1 MSRDYGHVTDIV
13 TLSCDQR
20 QAAEG
25 KILVRET
32 CRVDTVGPHLL
43 TEATVAD
50 SSPTVRRRQLGM
62 ELQRL
67 REAARK
73 SQEEA
78 AKWIGVSASQVSKY
92 ETGDRKVKVG
102 YVRSLC
108 QLYDVDAPHQEFL
121 VRLAQES
128 DQRGWWAD
136 YGNTV
141 PEWFKYFLG
150 FETAAEQIH
159 TYHSELL
166 PGLLQIPDYIRG
178 LANDTPTDEL
188 DRTIQIRSTR
198 QERLTDVSSPLQLR
212 VILNEAVLRRD
223 VGGREVMHRQLRHL
237 IEMAEL
243 PNITIQ
249 VLPFAVGYH
258 PAMASSFS
266 LLRFPQT
273 PAMDCVFIDIK
284 GGVIYI
290 EKPSDVEGYI
300 NDFSRLS
307 SDFALRELQT
317 KELLQEEIE
326 RRR

>member
-1 MSRDYGHVTDIV
+1 
-13 TLSCDQR
+13 
-20 QAAEG
+20 
-25 KILVRET
+25 
-32 CRVDTVGPHLL
+32 VGWYLL
-43 TEATVAD
+43 TEATVTD

-62 ELQRL
+62 ELKRL

-73 SQEEA
+73 NQEEA
-78 AKWIGVSASQVSKY
+78 GTWIGVSASQISKY

-102 YVRSLC
+102 SVRSLC
-108 QLYDVDAPHQEFL
+108 ELYDVDAPHKEFL
-121 VRLAQES
+121 VHLAQES

-141 PEWFKYFLG
+141 PEWYKYFLG

-166 PGLLQIPDYIRG
+166 PGLFQIPDYIRG
-178 LANDTPTDEL
+178 IDANAPADEV
-188 DRTIQIRSTR
+188 DRFVEIRSTR
-198 QERLTDVSSPLQLR
+198 QKRLTDTSSPLQLSA
-212 VILNEAVLRRD
+212 ILNEAVLRRD
-223 VGGREVMHRQLRHL
+223 VGGPEVMLRQLHHL
-237 IEMAEL
+237 IELAEL

-249 VLPFAVGYH
+249 VLPFAAGPH

-266 LLRFPQT
+266 LLCFPQT

-290 EKPSDVEGYI
+290 EKPSDVARYI
-300 NDFSRLS
+300 DDFDRLAS
-307 SDFALRELQT
+307 NFALSELHT
-317 KELLQEEIE
+317 KELLYEEIK

>member
-1 MSRDYGHVTDIV
+1 M
-13 TLSCDQR
+13 
-20 QAAEG
+20 
-25 KILVRET
+25 RET
-32 CRVDTVGPHLL
+32 CRVDTVGRYLL

-73 SQEEA
+73 NQEEA
-78 AKWIGVSASQVSKY
+78 GSWIGVSASQVSKY
-92 ETGDRKVKVG
+92 ETGDRKIKVG

-108 QLYDVDAPHQEFL
+108 ELYNVDAPHKDFL
-121 VRLAQES
+121 VRLAQEA

-141 PEWFKYFLG
+141 PEWYKYFLG

-166 PGLLQIPDYIRG
+166 PGLFQTPDYIRG
-178 LANDTPTDEL
+178 LDVDAPTDDV
-188 DRTIQIRSTR
+188 DRIIKIRSTR
-198 QERLTDVSSPLQLR
+198 QKRLTDASAPLQLKA
-212 VILNEAVLRRD
+212 ILNEAVLRRD
-223 VGGREVMHRQLRHL
+223 VGGHEAMLRQLRHL
-237 IEMAEL
+237 IEVAEL

-249 VLPFAVGYH
+249 VLPFAVGPH
-258 PAMASSFS
+258 PAMIGSFS

-290 EKPSDVEGYI
+290 EKPSDVERYI
-300 NDFSRLS
+300 NDFDRLA
-307 SDFALRELQT
+307 SDFALPESQT
-317 KELLQEEIE
+317 KELIQKEIE

>member
-1 MSRDYGHVTDIV
+1 V
-13 TLSCDQR
+13 
-20 QAAEG
+20 E
-25 KILVRET
+25 
-32 CRVDTVGPHLL
+32 TVGRYLL
-43 TEATVAD
+43 TEATVTG

-73 SQEEA
+73 TQEEA
-78 AKWIGVSASQVSKY
+78 GTWVGVSASQVSKY

-108 QLYDVDAPHQEFL
+108 ELYDVDAPHKEFL
-121 VRLAQES
+121 VRLAQEA

-141 PEWFKYFLG
+141 PEWYKYFLG

-166 PGLLQIPDYIRG
+166 PGLFQIPDYIRG
-178 LANDTPTDEL
+178 IDTGAPADEV
-188 DRTIQIRSTR
+188 DRIIEIRSTR
-198 QERLTDVSSPLQLR
+198 QKRLTDASSPLQLSA
-212 VILNEAVLRRD
+212 VLNEAVLRRD
-223 VGGREVMHRQLRHL
+223 VGGREVMLRQLRHL

-249 VLPFAVGYH
+249 VLPFATGSH
-258 PAMASSFS
+258 PAMIGSFS

-273 PAMDCVFIDIK
+273 PAMDCVFVDIK

-290 EKPSDVEGYI
+290 EKPSDVGRYI
-300 NDFSRLS
+300 NDFGRLAL
-307 SDFALRELQT
+307 DFALPESRT
-317 KELLQEEIE
+317 KELLHEEIE